1 MKNMAYTKTFLA
13 ATARG
18 ALVLLAVCSLH
29 LFALGDSPVGAAAV
43 RTPVAT
49 SLRAI
54 TSGDATLI
62 EISGTAP
69 MPFTVRKPDARQLV
83 VELPGVDASQLSSSY
98 SVSSPLV
105 ETVAVKLALRGNDP
119 RPPPPGLPAAPRRQ
133 RRALRR
139 HPTVR

>member
-18 ALVLLAVCSLH
+18 TLVLLAVCSLH

-43 RTPVAT
+43 RIPVAT

-54 TSGDATLI
+54 TSGEATLI
-62 EISGTAP
+62 EVSGTAP

-83 VELPGVDASQLSSSY
+83 VELPGVDSTQLSPAY
-98 SVSSPLV
+98 SVASPLV
-105 ETVAVKLALRGNDP
+105 EEV
-119 RPPPPGLPAAPRRQ
+119 
-133 RRALRR
+133 
-139 HPTVR
+139 TVRHLLRDGESVSTLQVSLRAPVRERSR

>member
-1 MKNMAYTKTFLA
+1 MAYIKTFLA

-54 TSGDATLI
+54 TSGEATLI

-69 MPFTVRKPDARQLV
+69 MPFTVRKPTR
-83 VELPGVDASQLSSSY
+83 ASWS
-98 SVSSPLV
+98 
-105 ETVAVKLALRGNDP
+105 
-119 RPPPPGLPAAPRRQ
+119 
-133 RRALRR
+133 
-139 HPTVR
+139 